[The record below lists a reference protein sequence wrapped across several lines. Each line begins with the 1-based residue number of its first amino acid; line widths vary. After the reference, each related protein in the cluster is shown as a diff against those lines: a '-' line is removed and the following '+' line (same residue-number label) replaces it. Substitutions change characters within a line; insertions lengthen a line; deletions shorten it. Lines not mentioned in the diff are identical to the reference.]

1 MATVING
8 DPSGFS
14 TLTGAGLGADIVNL
28 FALQNTFFAGG
39 GSDTINLYG
48 SGYDTVYLGAATG
61 INDQIY
67 LNGGSDDAVLSAA
80 PIVDGYVAI
89 SGGASQNLVAIDNS
103 GGTNVITFAGFA
115 NAVSVNGDAT
125 NVITLGAGYGVAAV
139 GASGTGSGSGSG
151 YASTVVVSGTNN
163 RVSGGD
169 ENFTI
174 TGGGGTLAVS
184 IGNGVNAVS
193 TGGYDNSI
201 YTGTNSNT
209 IVFSGGGADRVTL
222 GAGAATNSTV
232 ANTIALAGT
241 GNIVTGG
248 DESTAISGGLGG
260 DVYRLGAGNDSI
272 VDNGNGNVFAVGG
285 GGTVGSVQITAYGAN
300 NQITVGG
307 AAQLQLGLAGAP
319 SGDTITLDATTL
331 TSTVNLN
338 GTGNMVF
345 LAHGAAGVINDN
357 ASAGGLDLV
366 VGASVGNPDLVVN
379 GFQADPTG
387 ILTVDHSL
395 YTSPGAVQAA
405 LRMTSAGLVLPVNG
419 GQILFAGDHAMP
431 ALTHLSIT

>member
-28 FALQNTFFAGG
+28 FAFHNTFFAGG
-39 GSDTINLYG
+39 AGDTINLYG
-48 SGYDTVYLGAATG
+48 SGYDTVVLGAATG
-61 INDQIY
+61 VNEQIY

-80 PIVDGYVAI
+80 PIVNGYVAI

-103 GGTNVITFAGFA
+103 GGTNIITFAGFA

-125 NVITLGAGYGVAAV
+125 NVITLGAGDGVAAV
-139 GASGTGSGSGSG
+139 GASGTGSG

-174 TGGGGTLAVS
+174 TGGSGDLAIS

-193 TGGYDNSI
+193 TGGYGNSI

-209 IVFSGGGADRVTL
+209 IVFSGGGSDRVTL
-222 GAGAATNSTV
+222 GAGAAANNTV

-241 GNIVTGG
+241 GNVVTGG

-272 VDNGNGNVFAVGG
+272 IDNGNGNAFTVDA
-285 GGTVGSVQITAYGAN
+285 GGTSGSVQITAYGAN

-307 AAQLQLGLAGAP
+307 VAQLQLGIAGAP

-331 TSTVNLN
+331 ASTVNLN
-338 GTGNMVF
+338 GAGNMVF

-366 VGASVGNPDLVVN
+366 FGASVGNPDLVVN
-379 GFQADPTG
+379 GFQTDPTG
-387 ILTVDHSL
+387 MLTVDHSV
-395 YTSPGAVQAA
+395 YASSGAVEAA

-419 GQILFAGDHAMP
+419 GQILFAGDHSMP
-431 ALTHLSIT
+431 ALTHLSIS